1 MENMSIDLLSSLSVA
16 ASGLAAVGGMIMTA
30 LSVVLG
36 LGLVIFFHELGHFM
50 VAKWCNVNVERFSIG
65 IGPIIWSRQKGETE
79 YALSALPFGGYVKML
94 GQDDMDANQMTS
106 TEIAENP
113 RAYSSK
119 TVAQR
124 MAIISAGVIMNVVTG
139 FLFFMICYRMG
150 VKKSS
155 PIVGEVVPGF
165 PAWNVGLRAGDR
177 VTAVNGSEV
186 LSFSDI
192 FNGVVLSRG
201 DVRLQG
207 VHEDGTTFDETMS
220 PERGTIGRSVG
231 IWPSKTPR
239 FIQTAAEDKAL
250 PMPAGLPAA
259 SASQPFH
266 AGDKLLSIQSVPVST
281 FSQLQRLTAKYSDKE
296 LTYVVERPE
305 RKDAKGKVTPKEE
318 ISIVVPPM
326 QVKSIGLWMTIGPV
340 KAIRKGSVAQAAGL
354 QVGDRIV
361 SIDGMSIGRDCDP
374 LHLPTYCSDHA
385 GKEILL
391 TVERQTPATGL
402 QTLEIKLVPGEQ
414 PGWTENPTFQT
425 SPLPIP
431 AIGAAFQI
439 QPRIAHIVPG
449 SEADKLGVFRE
460 GQKVTK
466 ISLERA
472 PGKDATPDT
481 AAGKETAIDT
491 LSLSTLSDKQPGS
504 VDDINWAWAF
514 AAIQQVPERHVRVY
528 IEDGE
533 NSSAHLLEQ
542 REGIPGWYTWIR
554 GIGGWEESVEL
565 QKAESIREAVA
576 LGLRESRNTGIN
588 IYMTLRSLIRQ
599 DIPMRSLSG
608 PLGIVSIGYQVAE
621 RGAADLLMFLG
632 YLSINLAIV
641 NFLPIP
647 VLDGGHMVFLLW
659 EGISRRKPNA
669 KVIGWAHGIGI
680 IFIIAGFAY
689 VMYLDVFVNKLGIG
703 G

>member
-1 MENMSIDLLSSLSVA
+1 MENMSIDLLSSLSIA

-259 SASQPFH
+259 SASQPF
-266 AGDKLLSIQSVPVST
+266 
-281 FSQLQRLTAKYSDKE
+281 R
-296 LTYVVERPE
+296 
-305 RKDAKGKVTPKEE
+305 
-318 ISIVVPPM
+318 
-326 QVKSIGLWMTIGPV
+326 
-340 KAIRKGSVAQAAGL
+340 
-354 QVGDRIV
+354 
-361 SIDGMSIGRDCDP
+361 
-374 LHLPTYCSDHA
+374 
-385 GKEILL
+385 
-391 TVERQTPATGL
+391 
-402 QTLEIKLVPGEQ
+402 
-414 PGWTENPTFQT
+414 
-425 SPLPIP
+425 
-431 AIGAAFQI
+431 
-439 QPRIAHIVPG
+439 
-449 SEADKLGVFRE
+449 
-460 GQKVTK
+460 
-466 ISLERA
+466 
-472 PGKDATPDT
+472 
-481 AAGKETAIDT
+481 
-491 LSLSTLSDKQPGS
+491 
-504 VDDINWAWAF
+504 
-514 AAIQQVPERHVRVY
+514 
-528 IEDGE
+528 
-533 NSSAHLLEQ
+533 
-542 REGIPGWYTWIR
+542 
-554 GIGGWEESVEL
+554 
-565 QKAESIREAVA
+565 
-576 LGLRESRNTGIN
+576 
-588 IYMTLRSLIRQ
+588 
-599 DIPMRSLSG
+599 
-608 PLGIVSIGYQVAE
+608 
-621 RGAADLLMFLG
+621 
-632 YLSINLAIV
+632 
-641 NFLPIP
+641 
-647 VLDGGHMVFLLW
+647 
-659 EGISRRKPNA
+659 
-669 KVIGWAHGIGI
+669 
-680 IFIIAGFAY
+680 
-689 VMYLDVFVNKLGIG
+689 
-703 G
+703 